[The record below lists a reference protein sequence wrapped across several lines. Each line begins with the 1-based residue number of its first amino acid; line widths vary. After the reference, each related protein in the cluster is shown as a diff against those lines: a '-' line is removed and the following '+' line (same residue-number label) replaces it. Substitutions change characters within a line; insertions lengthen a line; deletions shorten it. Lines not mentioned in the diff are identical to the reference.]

1 VLKTAF
7 APVLPDSVRNRRDK
21 MGFPVPLQEWIGRAG
36 GVRDFVTDTLSS
48 DAARNR
54 ALVDNAK
61 VVAKLDQ
68 EPQFGRKVWGLL
80 SLELWQQAFHDRASS
95 FRKKAEALA

>member
-1 VLKTAF
+1 MR
-7 APVLPDSVRNRRDK
+7 DRRDK
-21 MGFPVPLQEWIGRAG
+21 MGFPVPLQEWIGRTG
-36 GVRDFVTDTLSS
+36 TVRDFVVDTLSS

-54 ALVDNAK
+54 GLVDNAK

-68 EPQFGRKVWGLL
+68 EPRFGRKVWGLL
-80 SLELWQQAFHDRASS
+80 SLELWQQSFHDRAAS